1 MVQETKPRQT
11 SSALWGVPL
20 LGVSIVTL
28 IAALSRPAEAAAGEG
43 QPLELVGMDDVR
55 TALAALLLQGEV
67 VNERLDTVNAN
78 LVAVIEALGG
88 SPPNGDGLPGREM
101 EPFQMDN
108 QVLNSGSNFAVY
120 DIAGKPGAL
129 VWAVID
135 VTDPNTDISIK
146 LDSLS
151 WTFNIDKVREQGLDK
166 PLFPGVWLSRY
177 DAATL
182 HYALVFS
189 AGSINGIR
197 FSQSLKVIV
206 TFKGVGTATLTQG
219 RGVLWVEV

>member
-20 LGVSIVTL
+20 LGVSIATL
-28 IAALSRPAEAAAGEG
+28 IAALSKPAQAAAGEG

-67 VNERLDTVNAN
+67 VKERLDTVNAN
-78 LVAVIEALGG
+78 LVSIVEALGG
-88 SPPNGDGLPGREM
+88 SPPDSNGLPGRELV
-101 EPFQMDN
+101 PFQKDN
-108 QVLNSGSNFAVY
+108 QTLNTGDNFAVY
-120 DIAGKPGAL
+120 DIANRPGAL

-135 VTDPNTDISIK
+135 VTDPNTDINIK

-151 WTFNIDKVREQGLDK
+151 WSFNIEKVREQGLDK

-177 DAATL
+177 DGATL

-189 AGSINGIR
+189 AGSINGMK